1 MKITC
6 ERCSAQYDLDESR
19 IPPSGMMMKC
29 PACLHSFAVRRQGSG
44 ASHPGLPAMP
54 PPPPSSEPPKRR
66 REIEVSTFADD
77 EGPTVLPPPTP
88 GMIAL
93 DDPDEIDLPAP
104 KDYSEVADL
113 PAPREGRQR
122 TPSIPP
128 PRQRIP
134 SIPPPRQRMPSIP
147 PPAPFEHDQPPGSLE
162 DEHSFSSGPLPGLGP
177 DDIDLPAPVDPGRRQ
192 DIIDLPAP
200 KTAGGQRSL
209 SLADENIDLAE
220 LPAPKERGHQVGI
233 SLDAPDPEDLELH
246 DSLSLGAPELELDAI
261 DVVAP
266 RQERPP
272 QPPQPRQADR
282 SSARHETYDVA
293 PRQETTD
300 VAPRQE
306 TLDVAPRLET
316 QDVAPRLET
325 HDIAPRA
332 ARPAAEAP
340 ERPRQSQPRLT
351 KAQAAAQAK
360 AESADDDAE
369 SRRRW
374 PRIVAALGGVVL
386 LLGGV
391 GVALGVFTGFGQ
403 KLLRGGSSA
412 RQEQQ
417 LNVARN
423 QMTDDTLGAYRKAA
437 AGMKSLLEVD
447 PSANEAAGLG
457 AQAMLGAAHLGVT
470 AELRNAD
477 AQLAKISDEK
487 AGQLPDVLKAKALRS
502 SVAGQFADARTKL
515 NGVLA
520 KAPADSAA
528 LVYLGWTEL
537 AAGDPAAAD
546 HAFAKALAV
555 EASRA
560 QALYGDGVAKERL
573 GDLKG
578 AGDLYQR
585 AQARS
590 PLHLGAAVGL
600 ARTTKPPAEAQT
612 AVEQLI
618 QTRTSTAAPRELADA
633 WATVGVLAERQ
644 GRHDEAEDRLKRALV
659 LDPDQ
664 AIARV
669 ALANVQCELKRCAD
683 AVAPMAKLVAAQPKN
698 VDAKLALAQ
707 AQLGTGAIAEAAAT
721 LGAAATLAPKAADV
735 LLGQARLALAQPK
748 IDREGALAKLK
759 DAIAADPRLIP
770 AYILE
775 STTLGALGRDD
786 DAVAAL
792 QAAEK
797 QAADSADLM
806 TELGDAYLT
815 LGKPTEAETRYRMA
829 LGKTPEARPA
839 RMALG
844 AALEAQNKL
853 DDARAEYARVAKDDP
868 QYPGVTERL
877 ARLAAKQGHKT
888 EAAQLFD
895 NALKEGVPT
904 QALRLAAAQ
913 LFLDPAINRRDDALK
928 LAESVTRE
936 DDRSAQGHLLVAR
949 AHLEANHFDDALPE
963 ARRAAILADL
973 PEAHLILGKALESMA
988 KLDQSINEYGLARRA
1003 PVEAEASLGRARI
1016 LVRMGAT
1023 KDALTELTTL
1033 AKDPKL
1039 RAPALLL
1046 SGDCY
1051 ADLQQPDRARHAY
1064 EDAVKAA
1071 PNSADAAFK
1080 LGRALHDA
1088 GRRHDAILQLER
1100 AVKLDGEK
1108 ATWAAEADLLLGDA
1122 HREGH
1127 ENDAAVR
1134 AYKRYLEIAPM
1145 SAPERI
1151 EVQKHINLLGGR

>member
-29 PACLHSFAVRRQGSG
+29 PACLHSFAVRRQSSSG
-44 ASHPGLPAMP
+44 MPAVPPAPVVQNP
-54 PPPPSSEPPKRR
+54 PPRR
-66 REIEVSTFADD
+66 REIEVSTFGED

-93 DDPDEIDLPAP
+93 DDPDAIDLPAP
-104 KDYSEVADL
+104 KEDFIDL
-113 PAPREGRQR
+113 PAPKERSRK
-122 TPSIPP
+122 PSIPP
-128 PRQRIP
+128 PRQRTS
-134 SIPPPRQRMPSIP
+134 SIPPPSRPKVP
-147 PPAPFEHDQPPGSLE
+147 TPAPFENDHTY
-162 DEHSFSSGPLPGLGP
+162 DETAFPSGPLPGLGP
-177 DDIDLPAPVDPGRRQ
+177 DEIDLPAPVDPGRRQ
-192 DIIDLPAP
+192 DIVDLPAP
-200 KTAGGQRSL
+200 KSGTSRPL

-266 RQERPP
+266 RDDRPELP
-272 QPPQPRQADR
+272 APK
-282 SSARHETYDVA
+282 HEVL
-293 PRQETTD
+293 D

-316 QDVAPRLET
+316 QDVAPRKDAFEV
-325 HDIAPRA
+325 APRPA
-332 ARPAAEAP
+332 KAPEPAA

-351 KAQAAAQAK
+351 KAQAAKVKA
-360 AESADDDAE
+360 AESTDDE
-369 SRRRW
+369 PRRRW
-374 PRIVAALGGVVL
+374 PRVVAALGGVVL

-437 AGMKSLLEVD
+437 AAMKSLLEVD
-447 PSANEAAGLG
+447 PTAFEAGALA
-457 AQAMLGAAHLGVT
+457 AQAELGAAHLGVA

-477 AQLAKISDEK
+477 AQLAKLTDEK
-487 AGQLPDVLKAKALRS
+487 AAQLPDVLKARALRS
-502 SVAGQFADARTKL
+502 SVAGAYPDARNKL
-515 NGVLA
+515 GAVLA

-546 HAFAKALAV
+546 KAFAKALAA

-560 QALYGDGVAKERL
+560 QALYGDAVAKERL
-573 GDLKG
+573 GDVKG
-578 AGDLYQR
+578 AGELYQR

-600 ARTTKPPAEAQT
+600 ARTTKPPAEAQA
-612 AVEQLI
+612 AVEELI
-618 QTRTSTAAPRELADA
+618 KARTATAAPRELADA
-633 WATVGVLAERQ
+633 WATVGVLAEKA
-644 GRHDEAEDRLKRALV
+644 GRHDEAEDRLKRALA
-659 LDPDQ
+659 LDADH

-683 AVAPMAKLVAAQPKN
+683 AVAPMEKLVAAQPKN
-698 VDAKLALAQ
+698 VEAKLALAQ
-707 AQLGTGAIAEAAAT
+707 AQLGTGAIADAAAT
-721 LGAAATLAPKAADV
+721 LGAAATLAPKSADV
-735 LLGQARLALAQPK
+735 LFGQARLALAQPK

-759 DAIAADPRLIP
+759 DAIAADPKLIP
-770 AYILE
+770 AYITE

-797 QAADSADLM
+797 QAADSAELM
-806 TELGDAYLT
+806 TQLGDAYLT
-815 LGKPTEAETRYRMA
+815 LGKPVEAEMRYRAA
-829 LGKTPEARPA
+829 LSKQPDARPA

-844 AALEAQNKL
+844 AALEAENKL
-853 DDARAEYARVAKDDP
+853 DDARAEYEHVAQDDA

-888 EAAQLFD
+888 EAAQLYD

-904 QALRLAAAQ
+904 AALRLAAAQ

-928 LAESVTRE
+928 LAESVTAE
-936 DDRSAQGHLLVAR
+936 DDRSAPAHLVVAR
-949 AHLEANHFDDALPE
+949 AQLEAGRPDDALPE
-963 ARRAAILADL
+963 ARRAATLADL
-973 PEAHLILGKALESMA
+973 PEAHFILGKVLESMS
-988 KLDQSINEYGLARRA
+988 KLDQAINEYGLARRP

-1023 KDALTELTTL
+1023 KDALTELTAL

-1051 ADLQQPDRARHAY
+1051 ADLQQADRARHAY
-1064 EDAVKAA
+1064 EDAVRAA
-1071 PNSADAAFK
+1071 PNSGDAAFK
-1080 LGRALHDA
+1080 LGRAFHDA
-1088 GRRHDAILQLER
+1088 GRRHDAIMQLER
-1100 AVKLDGEK
+1100 AVKLDGDK
-1108 ATWAAEADLLLGDA
+1108 ASWAAEADLLLGDA

-1134 AYKRYLEIAPM
+1134 AYKRYLEIAPA
-1145 SAPERI
+1145 SAPERV
-1151 EVQKHINLLGGR
+1151 EVQKHIAVLGGN

>member
-1 MKITC
+1 M
-6 ERCSAQYDLDESR
+6 
-19 IPPSGMMMKC
+19 
-29 PACLHSFAVRRQGSG
+29 
-44 ASHPGLPAMP
+44 
-54 PPPPSSEPPKRR
+54 
-66 REIEVSTFADD
+66 
-77 EGPTVLPPPTP
+77 
-88 GMIAL
+88 
-93 DDPDEIDLPAP
+93 
-104 KDYSEVADL
+104 
-113 PAPREGRQR
+113 
-122 TPSIPP
+122 
-128 PRQRIP
+128 
-134 SIPPPRQRMPSIP
+134 
-147 PPAPFEHDQPPGSLE
+147 
-162 DEHSFSSGPLPGLGP
+162 
-177 DDIDLPAPVDPGRRQ
+177 
-192 DIIDLPAP
+192 
-200 KTAGGQRSL
+200 
-209 SLADENIDLAE
+209 
-220 LPAPKERGHQVGI
+220 
-233 SLDAPDPEDLELH
+233 
-246 DSLSLGAPELELDAI
+246 
-261 DVVAP
+261 
-266 RQERPP
+266 
-272 QPPQPRQADR
+272 
-282 SSARHETYDVA
+282 
-293 PRQETTD
+293 
-300 VAPRQE
+300 
-306 TLDVAPRLET
+306 
-316 QDVAPRLET
+316 
-325 HDIAPRA
+325 
-332 ARPAAEAP
+332 
-340 ERPRQSQPRLT
+340 
-351 KAQAAAQAK
+351 
-360 AESADDDAE
+360 
-369 SRRRW
+369 
-374 PRIVAALGGVVL
+374 
-386 LLGGV
+386 
-391 GVALGVFTGFGQ
+391 
-403 KLLRGGSSA
+403 
-412 RQEQQ
+412 
-417 LNVARN
+417 
-423 QMTDDTLGAYRKAA
+423 
-437 AGMKSLLEVD
+437 
-447 PSANEAAGLG
+447 
-457 AQAMLGAAHLGVT
+457 
-470 AELRNAD
+470 
-477 AQLAKISDEK
+477 
-487 AGQLPDVLKAKALRS
+487 
-502 SVAGQFADARTKL
+502 
-515 NGVLA
+515 VLA

-555 EASRA
+555 EGSRA
-560 QALYGDGVAKERL
+560 QALYGDAVAKERL

-600 ARTTKPPAEAQT
+600 ARTTKPPAEAQA

-633 WATVGVLAERQ
+633 WSTVGVLAERE

-659 LDPDQ
+659 LDPEQ

-683 AVAPMAKLVAAQPKN
+683 AVAPMEKLVVAQPKN
-698 VDAKLALAQ
+698 VDAKLALAR

-721 LGAAATLAPKAADV
+721 LGAAATLAPKSADV

-748 IDREGALAKLK
+748 IDRDGALAKLK
-759 DAIAADPRLIP
+759 EAITVDPKLIP

-786 DAVAAL
+786 DAVVAL

-815 LGKPTEAETRYRMA
+815 LGKPTEAETRYRTA

-853 DDARAEYARVAKDDP
+853 DDAHAEYVRVAKDDP

-963 ARRAAILADL
+963 ARRAATLADL
-973 PEAHLILGKALESMA
+973 PEAHLILGKVLESMA

-1023 KDALTELTTL
+1023 KDALTELTAL

-1039 RAPALLL
+1039 KASALLL

-1051 ADLQQPDRARHAY
+1051 ADLQQSDRARHAY

-1088 GRRHDAILQLER
+1088 GRRHDAIVQLER

-1145 SAPERI
+1145 GAPERV
-1151 EVQKHINLLGGR
+1151 EVQKHINMLGGR

>member
-29 PACLHSFAVRRQGSG
+29 PACLHSFAVRRQGSVAP
-44 ASHPGLPAMP
+44 ASPPAPSPSP
-54 PPPPSSEPPKRR
+54 PRR

-77 EGPTVLPPPTP
+77 EGPTILPPPSP
-88 GMIAL
+88 GMVAL
-93 DDPDEIDLPAP
+93 DGPDEIDLPAP
-104 KDYSEVADL
+104 KDYFAADL
-113 PAPREGRQR
+113 LAPKERQR

-134 SIPPPRQRMPSIP
+134 SIPPPRSKVPT
-147 PPAPFEHDQPPGSLE
+147 PAPFERDQTY
-162 DEHSFSSGPLPGLGP
+162 DDHSYTSGPLPGLGP

-200 KTAGGQRSL
+200 KASGAPRSL
-209 SLADENIDLAE
+209 PVADENIDRAE
-220 LPAPKERGHQVGI
+220 LPAPKERGPQVGI

-246 DSLSLGAPELELDAI
+246 DSLNLGPLELELDAI

-266 RQERPP
+266 RQERPS
-272 QPPQPRQADR
+272 QPPQSKPYDR
-282 SSARHETYDVA
+282 PSQRHETFDIA
-293 PRQETTD
+293 PRQETQDMAPRQETQD
-300 VAPRQE
+300 VAPRRE
-306 TLDVAPRLET
+306 TLDVAPRLEVH
-316 QDVAPRLET
+316 DVAPRG
-325 HDIAPRA
+325 PR
-332 ARPAAEAP
+332 PEVEAP

-351 KAQAAAQAK
+351 KAQAAQATK
-360 AESADDDAE
+360 QAEAESDE
-369 SRRRW
+369 GPRRRW
-374 PRIVAALGGVVL
+374 PRVAAALGGVVL

-403 KLLRGGSSA
+403 KLLRGGSIA

-423 QMTDDTLGAYRKAA
+423 QMTDDTLGAYRKASA
-437 AGMKSLLEVD
+437 AMKSLLELD
-447 PSANEAAGLG
+447 PSAHEAAGLA
-457 AQAMLGAAHLGVT
+457 AQAELGAAHLGVT

-477 AQLAKISDEK
+477 AQLAKLTDEK
-487 AGQLPDVLKAKALRS
+487 AAQLPDVLKARALRAT
-502 SVAGQFADARTKL
+502 VAGNFADARNKL
-515 NGVLA
+515 NAVLA

-537 AAGDPAAAD
+537 GAGDPAAAD
-546 HAFAKALAV
+546 RAFAKALVA

-560 QALYGDGVAKERL
+560 QALYGDAVAKERM
-573 GDLKG
+573 GDRAG
-578 AGDLYQR
+578 AGELYQR

-590 PLHLGAAVGL
+590 PLHFGAAVGL
-600 ARTTKPPAEAQT
+600 ARTTKPPAEAQA

-633 WATVGVLAERQ
+633 WSTVGVLAERE
-644 GRHDEAEDRLKRALV
+644 GRHDEAEDRLKRALA

-669 ALANVQCELKRCAD
+669 ALARVQCELKRCAD
-683 AVAPMAKLVAAQPKN
+683 AVASMEKLVAAQPKN
-698 VDAKLALAQ
+698 VDAKLALAR
-707 AQLGTGAIAEAAAT
+707 AQLATGAIPDAAAT
-721 LGAAATLAPKAADV
+721 LGAAATLAPKSAEV
-735 LLGQARLALAQPK
+735 LLGQARLALAQPR

-759 DAIAADPRLIP
+759 DAIVADPKLIP
-770 AYILE
+770 AYIVE

-815 LGKPTEAETRYRMA
+815 LGKPVDAETRYRAA
-829 LGKTPEARPA
+829 LAQKPEARPA

-853 DDARAEYARVAKDDP
+853 DDAHAEYEHVAKDDP
-868 QYPGVTERL
+868 HYPGVTERL
-877 ARLAAKQGHKT
+877 AKLAAKQGHKT

-928 LAESVTRE
+928 LAESVTKE
-936 DDRSAQGHLLVAR
+936 DDRSAQGHLLIAR
-949 AHLEANHFDDALPE
+949 AQLEANHPDDALPE

-973 PEAHLILGKALESMA
+973 PEAHFILGKVLESMS
-988 KLDQSINEYGLARRA
+988 KLDQAINEYGLARRA

-1023 KDALTELTTL
+1023 KDALTELTAL
-1033 AKDPKL
+1033 AKDPRL

-1051 ADLQQPDRARHAY
+1051 TDLQQADRARHAY
-1064 EDAVKAA
+1064 EDAVRAA
-1071 PNSADAAFK
+1071 PSSADAAFK

-1088 GRRHDAILQLER
+1088 GRRHDAIAQLER

-1108 ATWAAEADLLLGDA
+1108 ASWAAEADLLLGDA

-1127 ENDAAVR
+1127 ENEAAVR
-1134 AYKRYLEIAPM
+1134 AYKRYLQIAPLG
-1145 SAPERI
+1145 APERV
-1151 EVQKHINLLGGR
+1151 EVQKHINILGGG